1 MERRDEDLAVRA
13 QGVLN
18 RAVRPLLNIDAGDI
32 EITSVEDGHVS
43 LSLLGS
49 CGRCMFRANCVH
61 NVVVPELVHQLQLP
75 VEAVTVRGV
84 RVKPAALQFRHDVN
98 PPVLLGTP
106 VPHQEVGEE

>member
-1 MERRDEDLAVRA
+1 MELRDEDLAVRA

-32 EITSVEDGHVS
+32 EITSVEDGHVH
-43 LSLLGS
+43 LQMIGS

-75 VEAVTVRGV
+75 VDAITVRGV
-84 RVKPAALQFRHDVN
+84 RVKPAALQFRHDVI
-98 PPVLLGTP
+98 PPVLHSTP
-106 VPHQEVGEE
+106 VPHQEVGDK